1 MHKFMHTYMHT
12 YMQSGRGRRSGSV
25 RVPTRHTVDTDAVQR
40 CARAHTLYLH
50 TSMHTHPFRPPSICI
65 HAYLHTCM
73 HTYEHMH
80 TFMHAS
86 MHTEEAPRTEHPL
99 TDGRYWD
106 QIQDCRR
113 RGPSYAYH
121 YPWCV
126 SVSMCAYVSVSVS
139 VSVSEC
145 VRTYVC
151 KHVRMFVSVLCVCM

>member
-25 RVPTRHTVDTDAVQR
+25 RVPTRHPVDTDAVQR

-73 HTYEHMH
+73 HTYAHMH
-80 TFMHAS
+80 TFMQAS

-106 QIQDCRR
+106 QIQDCRPNSRLSVWCSPPRVAPGR
-113 RGPSYAYH
+113 RTRQSFRACRRAGRRVAAAFLK
-121 YPWCV
+121 V
-126 SVSMCAYVSVSVS
+126 
-139 VSVSEC
+139 
-145 VRTYVC
+145 
-151 KHVRMFVSVLCVCM
+151 